1 MSTTIPINQT
11 AMTGNLY
18 VQSVGPG
25 TAGTGYTIANNGSS
39 YNSAWNNIQSKLQ
52 VQGDAEFNGDI
63 TVKGRSLTET
73 FERIE
78 ERLAILV
85 PNVRLEEDW
94 KELQNLR
101 MQYVELE
108 RKLLEQQRVFDILK
122 KSD

>member
-11 AMTGNLY
+11 AMSGNLY
-18 VQSVGPG
+18 VHSTGPG
-25 TAGTGYTIANNGSS
+25 TAATGYTIANNWSN
-39 YNSAWNNIQSKLQ
+39 NSAWTDIQSKLQ

-63 TVKGRSLTET
+63 TIKGRSLTKTLEQV
-73 FERIE
+73 E

-101 MQYVELE
+101 QQYVELE